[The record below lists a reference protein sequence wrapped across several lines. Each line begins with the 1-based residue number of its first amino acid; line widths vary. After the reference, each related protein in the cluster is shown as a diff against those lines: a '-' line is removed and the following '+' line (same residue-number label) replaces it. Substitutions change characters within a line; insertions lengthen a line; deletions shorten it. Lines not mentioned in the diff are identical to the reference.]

1 MNPGWPPCAPPATG
15 VPGTAAAVA
24 TTGRVVRL
32 WALPPAPRVVFLLPA
47 GPLGGCQIQRHLENS
62 VSHIQGL
69 KRARSSARAGALCP
83 G

>member
-1 MNPGWPPCAPPATG
+1 MNPGWPPRTPPATG

-24 TTGRVVRL
+24 TTGQAVRL
-32 WALPPAPRVVFLLPA
+32 WALPPPAFCSLLPA
-47 GPLGGCQIQRHLENS
+47 GPLGGRQIQRHLENS

-69 KRARSSARAGALCP
+69 KRARSSAGAGDLCP

>member
-1 MNPGWPPCAPPATG
+1 MAPLRPARHWSARDRSCSGDDRTGGEALGSAPPA
-15 VPGTAAAVA
+15 V
-24 TTGRVVRL
+24 L
-32 WALPPAPRVVFLLPA
+32 CSLLPA

-69 KRARSSARAGALCP
+69 KRARSSAGAGALCP